1 MSLNGLLV
9 LHKPPGMTSRRVV
22 DIVQRLAKPA
32 KAGHAGTLDPL
43 ATGVL
48 VVCVGQAT
56 RLIEYVQRMRKRYSG
71 DFLLGR
77 TSPTE
82 DIEGEVTLLDDAPMP
97 TRPTR
102 RGPAAIHWHDRAATA
117 SVLGPQGSRPQGI

>member
-1 MSLNGLLV
+1 MNYCGVLNLDKPAGL
-9 LHKPPGMTSRRVV
+9 TSRAVV
-22 DIVQRLAKPA
+22 DKVVQLVRPA

-56 RLIEYVQRMRKRYSG
+56 RLIEYVQQMPKTYVG

-77 TSPTE
+77 TSDTE
-82 DIEGEVTLLDDAPMP
+82 DATGAVVELIDPPVP
-97 TRPTR
+97 TR
-102 RGPAAIHWHDRAATA
+102 AAIEAA
-117 SVLGPQGSRPQGI
+117 L